1 MINNE
6 YTILTREFT
15 NFKMIENNDLDKAYY
30 ELLEDFI
37 ISTSTKVK
45 I

>member
-1 MINNE
+1 
-6 YTILTREFT
+6 
-15 NFKMIENNDLDKAYY
+15 MIENNDLDKAYY

-45 I
+45 IWIQKF